1 MGPENPNFE
10 ERGNTVK
17 KSLLLLACIVVL
29 ALGAA
34 AQENLNFS
42 TFPLIN
48 TPMPTPNGYG
58 QLNWT
63 NVFYV
68 DPYEWSGG
76 GSGFRQGPVNK
87 DVAFVSGEDCLPL
100 QNTCFGMVTSLG
112 GRTAFQPVSAI
123 LAGGFG
129 STNITITAYN
139 NGQYV
144 GTLFYSLTS
153 EMQTVNFPASWGSIT
168 QLTFQTSGA
177 GDLVIYDLTAYTFG
191 G

>member
-1 MGPENPNFE
+1 
-10 ERGNTVK
+10 VK
-17 KSLLLLACIVVL
+17 KSLILLACIVAL

-34 AQENLNFS
+34 AQETLNFGS
-42 TFPLIN
+42 FPLIN

-63 NVFYV
+63 NIFYV

-76 GSGFRQGPVNK
+76 GSGFRQGPANK
-87 DVAFVSGEDCLPL
+87 DVAFVNGEYCLPL
-100 QNTCFGMVTSLG
+100 QNSCFGIVTSQG
-112 GRTAFQPVSAI
+112 GRTAFQPVSAV

-129 STNITITAYN
+129 PTNITITAYN

-144 GTLFYSLTS
+144 GTLFYSLTAS
-153 EMQTVNFPASWGSIT
+153 MQTVNFPASWGSIT

>member
-1 MGPENPNFE
+1 M
-10 ERGNTVK
+10 K

-34 AQENLNFS
+34 AQENLNFGN
-42 TFPLIN
+42 FPLIN
-48 TPMPTPNGYG
+48 NPMPTPNGYG

-87 DVAFVSGEDCLPL
+87 DVGFVNGEDCLPL
-100 QNTCFGMVTSLG
+100 QNTCFGIVTSLG
-112 GRTAFQPVSAI
+112 GRTAFQPVSAV

-129 STNITITAYN
+129 PTNITVTAYN

-144 GTLFYSLTS
+144 GTLFYSLTA

-177 GDLVIYDLTAYTFG
+177 GALVIYDLTAYTFG

>member
-100 QNTCFGMVTSLG
+100 QNTCFGMVTSLVAA
-112 GRTAFQPVSAI
+112 RLSSRSAPSWLEALVPPTSPSPPTTTVS
-123 LAGGFG
+123 
-129 STNITITAYN
+129 T
-139 NGQYV
+139 
-144 GTLFYSLTS
+144 
-153 EMQTVNFPASWGSIT
+153 
-168 QLTFQTSGA
+168 
-177 GDLVIYDLTAYTFG
+177 
-191 G
+191 